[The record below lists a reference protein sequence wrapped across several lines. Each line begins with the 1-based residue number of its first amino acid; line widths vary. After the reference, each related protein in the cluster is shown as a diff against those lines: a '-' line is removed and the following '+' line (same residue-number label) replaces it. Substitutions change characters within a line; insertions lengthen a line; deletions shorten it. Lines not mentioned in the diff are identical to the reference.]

1 MMQKLASLLRSAAFP
16 FMIAYVLFY
25 GMSAAGLLW
34 FVRSA
39 TLQEMERQVRF
50 SIELRLADIGR
61 NFVLGSTK
69 DAIEN
74 IQHLLARNVDRDT
87 YIMLVDKNWN
97 NVAGNLDNWPLA
109 DTKPSGFRIFYLNP
123 NLPEESARILTLHSE
138 LPRGYRLLVGQSLE
152 PLDRVAHTFRG
163 VLVLSLWVCA
173 AFGLIGGMLFAF
185 WIFRK
190 LERINQTCARIMA
203 GDLRQRVPVR
213 GGDGHG
219 QHGDEFDRLGSHFNQ
234 MLDRIHELIDSI
246 RDMSR
251 SVAHDLRTPLN
262 RLRNRL
268 ERLLDKNLPIDVLKH
283 LRMAIKEVDALVETF
298 NAILR
303 ISQAETGAAKEMFT
317 LFDMRGGIMDA
328 LELYEALA
336 ESKHQEIRIQMP
348 DKPVYYLGDQPLL
361 TQAFANL
368 LDNAIKYSPAST
380 VIAVSLERQ
389 DDRIVL
395 RVADQGK
402 GVPEEYYTRLT
413 QKFFRLDSSRHTPGN
428 GLGLSLA
435 LAAVEL
441 HGGMLVF
448 RDNQPGLIVDMVLPV
463 S

>member
-1 MMQKLASLLRSAAFP
+1 MQKLASLFRSAAFP

-39 TLQEMERQVRF
+39 TLQEMERQIRL
-50 SIELRLADIGR
+50 SIEIRMADVGR
-61 NFVLGSTK
+61 TFVLDGTR
-69 DAIEN
+69 DTIES

-87 YIMLVDKNWN
+87 YILLLDKNWN
-97 NVAGNLDNWPLA
+97 VVAGNLDGWPLMDA
-109 DTKPSGFRIFYLNP
+109 KPSGLHVFYLNP
-123 NLPEESARILTLHSE
+123 NLPEDSPRILAIHTE

-163 VLVLSLWVCA
+163 VLVVSLWVCA
-173 AFGLIGGMLFAF
+173 AFGVMGGALFAF
-185 WIFRK
+185 WIFRR
-190 LERINQTCARIMA
+190 LERINQTCASIMA
-203 GDLRQRVPVR
+203 GDLRRRVPV
-213 GGDGHG
+213 HG
-219 QHGDEFDRLGSHFNQ
+219 RHGDEFDRLGSHFNQ

-268 ERLLDKNLPIDVLKH
+268 ERLLDKNLPADVTKH
-283 LRMAIKEVDALVETF
+283 LRMAIKEVDALVDTF

-317 LFDMRGGIMDA
+317 LFDLRSGMMDA

-336 ESKHQEIRIQMP
+336 ETKDQTIRIDVP

-368 LDNAIKYSPAST
+368 LDNAIKYSPRET
-380 VIAVSLERQ
+380 VIHVSLLRQ
-389 DDRIVL
+389 DDRVIL
-395 RVADQGK
+395 RVADKGK
-402 GVPEEYYTRLT
+402 GVPEAYYTKLT
-413 QKFFRLDSSRHTPGN
+413 QKFFRLDPSRNTPGN

-435 LAAVEL
+435 RAAVEL
-441 HGGMLVF
+441 HGGMLEF
-448 RDNQPGLIVDMVLPV
+448 SDNQPGLIVDMVLPL